1 MKNQTNKIILSIPLF
16 VTANNAFPT
25 EISKYI
31 HFETVINDVTNSNN
45 LNIVIIGMIIL
56 IIILVGAVI
65 FTKKQ

>member
-16 VTANNAFPT
+16 VTTNNAFRA

-31 HFETVINDVTNSNN
+31 QFDTVIIDVTNSSN

-56 IIILVGAVI
+56 IIILMGAVI